1 MQRVTGEC
9 CFHKEFKNP
18 IMSFRLGYLD
28 TSIILGTGRRGEE
41 LGEMG
46 ENRKTELQGRH
57 EKREMKKI
65 EDKRPF
71 WWRDE
76 SIAGIIL

>member
-1 MQRVTGEC
+1 
-9 CFHKEFKNP
+9 
-18 IMSFRLGYLD
+18 MSFRLGYLD
-28 TSIILGTGRRGEE
+28 TSITLGTGRRGEE

-46 ENRKTELQGRH
+46 GNRKTELQGRH
-57 EKREMKKI
+57 AKREMKKI

-71 WWRDE
+71 SWRDE